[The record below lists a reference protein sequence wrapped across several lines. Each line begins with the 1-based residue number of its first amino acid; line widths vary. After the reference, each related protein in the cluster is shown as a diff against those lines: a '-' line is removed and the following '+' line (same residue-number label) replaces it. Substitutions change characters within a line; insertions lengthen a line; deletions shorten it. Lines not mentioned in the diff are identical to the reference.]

1 MSGGHS
7 KTKTQTR
14 ELNAAERADIF
25 NSQLGLFS
33 SALNGYTPQ
42 QGGGYAGTG
51 PVSWGSPDMSDS
63 FSAGNPWSDNPENL
77 GTPAEARFGAA
88 AERALFGKAVS
99 PGDGMGNA
107 NPYKSAVGF
116 NAPQYSG
123 PGYAEAGAPRTLS
136 GGDYDRLEELLA
148 VPLKSYEKD
157 ERERVDQDA
166 ADRGIWSS
174 GLASQ
179 GQLDVTEAL
188 APAYAGIGTKR
199 YDMQSAENQMI
210 NELLAQD
217 AAQRNTFNLEQ
228 AARNYESAWAPL
240 RYLQELYGQ
249 TGGSLSAT
257 NQYDQKMGF

>member
-42 QGGGYAGTG
+42 QGGGYAETA
-51 PVSWGSPDMSDS
+51 PVSWGAGPGTKQFAAPGDDNKVRGVLTTSHVG
-63 FSAGNPWSDNPENL
+63 SATEN
-77 GTPAEARFGAA
+77 
-88 AERALFGKAVS
+88 ALFGRAVN
-99 PGDGMGNA
+99 PGDGMGTA
-107 NPYKSAVGF
+107 NPYRAAAGF
-116 NAPQYSG
+116 NAPQYSA
-123 PGYAEAGAPRTLS
+123 PGYAEMGDPRTLS
-136 GGDYDRLEELLA
+136 GGDYDRLESLMA

-174 GLASQ
+174 GLASKAQ
-179 GQLDVTEAL
+179 IDLSEAL
-188 APAYAGIGTKR
+188 APSYANIGTTR
-199 YDMQSAENQMI
+199 YGMQSAENQML
-210 NELLAQD
+210 NELMAQD
-217 AAQRNTFNLEQ
+217 ASQRNAFNLEQ
-228 AARNYESAWAPL
+228 AMRNYESAWAPL
-240 RYLQELYGQ
+240 KYLQELYGQ

-257 NQYDQKMGF
+257 NQYQQDMGF